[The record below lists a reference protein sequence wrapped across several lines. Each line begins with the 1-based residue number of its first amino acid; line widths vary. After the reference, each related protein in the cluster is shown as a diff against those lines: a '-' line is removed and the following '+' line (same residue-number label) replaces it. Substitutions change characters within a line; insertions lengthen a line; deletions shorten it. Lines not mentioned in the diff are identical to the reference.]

1 MSNRKIFLDGI
12 LKNNPVFIQ
21 LVGMCSVLGITTS
34 VSNAFGMGF
43 SVTFVLVCSNMVIS
57 LLRKFIPD
65 KIRIPSFVVIIA
77 TFVTIVDMFINAF
90 LPNLYK
96 SLGLF
101 IPLIVVN
108 CIILARAESFAFKNT
123 VFKSFIDG
131 ISQGLGYTLAL
142 FVLASI
148 REVLGNGTFL
158 GYTLFLPDY
167 KPLGIASQA
176 PGAFII
182 LGLIL
187 PIFITLSNKI
197 TKEGGED

>member
-131 ISQGLGYTLAL
+131 ISQGLGYT
-142 FVLASI
+142 FS
-148 REVLGNGTFL
+148 
-158 GYTLFLPDY
+158 
-167 KPLGIASQA
+167 
-176 PGAFII
+176 
-182 LGLIL
+182 
-187 PIFITLSNKI
+187 
-197 TKEGGED
+197 